1 LSGRIWDKRFQIF
14 REKEAHGMENMAG
27 LTIAFVGAAFAFLM
41 AALGSA
47 VGTGIVGQA
56 GSGVVSEDPRRFVNM
71 LILQALPGTQG
82 FYGFVA
88 LMFVMNVVLG
98 GDAVPSVA
106 QGWQIVFACLPIGIV
121 GFTSAIFQGR
131 VCVAGTSQLAKQPE
145 TLAPAL
151 VFAIVVETY
160 AVLGLVS
167 TLILLLRVQAGMQV
181 VLP

>member
-1 LSGRIWDKRFQIF
+1 MDLT
-14 REKEAHGMENMAG
+14 G
-27 LTIAFVGAAFAFLM
+27 LTIAFIGAAFAFLM

-56 GSGVVSEDPRRFVNM
+56 GSGVVSEDPAKFVNM

-88 LMFVMNVVLG
+88 LMFVINVVLG
-98 GDAVPSVA
+98 GENLPTAA
-106 QGWQIVFACLPIGIV
+106 QGWQIVLACAPIGIV
-121 GFTSAIFQGR
+121 GFISAIFQGR
-131 VCVAGTSQLAKQPE
+131 VCVAGTSQLAKQPG

-160 AVLGLVS
+160 AVLALVS
-167 TLILLLRVQAGMQV
+167 TLILLLRVQQGLQV
-181 VLP
+181 S

>member
-1 LSGRIWDKRFQIF
+1 
-14 REKEAHGMENMAG
+14 MESTVG
-27 LTIAFVGAAFAFLM
+27 LTIAFIGAAFAFLL

-47 VGTGIVGQA
+47 IGTGIVGQA
-56 GSGVVSEDPRRFVNM
+56 GSGVVSEDPRRFVSM

-88 LMFVMNVVLG
+88 LMFVINVVLG
-98 GDAVPSVA
+98 GNRLPTPE
-106 QGWQIVFACLPIGIV
+106 QGWQIVLSCAPIGIV
-121 GFTSAIFQGR
+121 GLLSAIYQGR

-160 AVLGLVS
+160 AVLALVS
-167 TLILLLRVQAGMQV
+167 TLILLLKVQAG
-181 VLP
+181 LA

>member
-1 LSGRIWDKRFQIF
+1 
-14 REKEAHGMENMAG
+14 MEGTVDLTG
-27 LTIAFVGAAFAFLM
+27 LTIAFIGAAFAFLM

-56 GSGVVSEDPRRFVNM
+56 GSGVVSEDPAKFVNM

-88 LMFVMNVVLG
+88 LMFVINVVLG
-98 GDAVPSVA
+98 GENLPTAA
-106 QGWQIVFACLPIGIV
+106 QGWQIVLACAPIGIV
-121 GFTSAIFQGR
+121 GFISAIFQGR
-131 VCVAGTSQLAKQPE
+131 VCVAGTSQLAKQPG

-160 AVLGLVS
+160 AVLALVS
-167 TLILLLRVQAGMQV
+167 TLILLLRVQQGLQV
-181 VLP
+181 S